1 MPPRR
6 KENVN
11 PGDGESQPSKEEV
24 HAPLTEQSAAEEPT
38 RELDLHPNNVPEV
51 YAHISNRLVEEL
63 IAMKIDEISQAL
75 SKAVSDCLKSVLG
88 KPNQSANKEQN
99 VNKKE
104 ENQGSKQVQGS
115 NQFTELDQGVGH
127 SKAGDA
133 RRPEFAP
140 PNQQEERY
148 TPSHNREETLGGR
161 VRPYPRTDGVG
172 SSKQPV
178 NQVHAITNPLY
189 QPRMY
194 DDIPHLGYQGVDGS
208 FQGWNAGYS
217 TGAQTR
223 GANYYH
229 HLLPNRNAAVIDH
242 DVVRETVQE
251 LYGPALRQIG
261 RPKFLKPYPDYVD
274 VNNPFPKGYKVPDF
288 SLFSGENSQSSLEH
302 IARFTIRCVELENL
316 ENFTNLKLRLFPNT
330 LTGTAFSWYA
340 TLPRNSILS
349 WRDMEKKF
357 HTQFYRTEH
366 EVCIADLSRMS
377 QKKEETIDMFIDRF
391 KKTKNM
397 CKVFLPETEFVKIA
411 QKGLDSELQKKFQ
424 GMEFRDF
431 FELAAKVGE
440 YEELLTEESAKKKT
454 TVSSYYQEVEEIA
467 LAEIRSNGSCIVPL
481 LKRKST
487 ESDRKSTTQPPK
499 DMQYTFDVSKTD
511 DIFDFLDRINH
522 GILKFPNKHDSMAV
536 DDDSFLPV
544 ASVHVNVTD
553 LKNLLKEKRSRS
565 FAVKDL
571 IIKKCWIPKGQL
583 FEANGR
589 NSTDRV
595 RTVQQHFPRNIGE
608 SAAYRPR
615 NQHFFERPVHEN
627 QGFRG
632 ESSCNQYQ
640 RYSNKRDTYG
650 VEPRQM
656 EINKKSADQDREWR
670 VDEISKG
677 KMIESRRER
686 PRYVLPARGEFSES
700 WRMAQHKT
708 FPRPPT
714 RTQKRR
720 LLRERAIARREES
733 AKLRKKPTIDS
744 PVIRD
749 QVGSKS
755 KFGRS
760 ATEDKLVDVDDDLLS
775 EEDDQREKTINFY
788 VGEFHITVD
797 CATGVVILPQRFK
810 MMEEEDGELMSQ
822 ESVQKKEHANKLP
835 EGSSRVIIKQGHPN
849 KPQQVI
855 LEKPTP
861 AMTKHIRPLYIKAHV
876 NGKPVSRVLIDN
888 GSAVNVLPVRMLK
901 SLGKNEE
908 DLIPS
913 EVSVAAFTGETTKT
927 IGVFPADV
935 TVGSMSSLCAF
946 FVVNSSANFQALLGR
961 DWIHANQCIPSSMHQ
976 LLLFWKGDDVEVVE
990 ADGQP
995 FQTSAS
1001 AVEARYYN
1009 GDFGPIKIRSNSK
1022 KENPLYMQTPT
1033 PSSVLERIL
1042 KPTVIVPSR
1051 PIIQPLIEEIDG

>member
-1 MPPRR
+1 MAPRR

-11 PGDGESQPSKEEV
+11 QESGESLANQEGTQVPQPEQPTVEPHTEEV
-24 HAPLTEQSAAEEPT
+24 DLQIPT
-38 RELDLHPNNVPEV
+38 TYDQV
-51 YAHISNRLVEEL
+51 SNKVMEEL
-63 IAMKIDEISQAL
+63 TAIKIEEISLAL
-75 SKAVSDCLKSVLG
+75 SKAMADCLKTLLSR
-88 KPNQSANKEQN
+88 PNQSTRGEQN
-99 VNKKE
+99 TTVKE
-104 ENQGSKQVQGS
+104 TGQGSKQVQGS
-115 NQFTELDQGVGH
+115 NQFTELDQGAGH

-133 RRPEFAP
+133 RRPEFAL

-302 IARFTIRCVELENL
+302 IARFTIRCGELENL

-349 WRDMEKKF
+349 WQDMEKKF

-411 QKGLDSELQKKFQ
+411 QKGLDFELQKKFQ

-454 TVSSYYQEVEEIA
+454 TVSSYYHEVEEIA

-656 EINKKSADQDREWR
+656 EIKKKSADQDREWR

-686 PRYVLPARGEFSES
+686 PRYVLLARGEF
-700 WRMAQHKT
+700 
-708 FPRPPT
+708 
-714 RTQKRR
+714 
-720 LLRERAIARREES
+720 I
-733 AKLRKKPTIDS
+733 
-744 PVIRD
+744 IRD

-760 ATEDKLVDVDDDLLS
+760 ATEDKLVDADDDLLS

-822 ESVQKKEHANKLP
+822 ESVQKKEHADKLP
-835 EGSSRVIIKQGHPN
+835 EGSSRVIIKEGHPN

-861 AMTKHIRPLYIKAHV
+861 VMTKHIRPLYIKAHV

-888 GSAVNVLPVRMLK
+888 GSVVNVLPVRMLK
-901 SLGKNEE
+901 SLGKTEE
-908 DLIPS
+908 DLIPT

-946 FVVNSSANFQALLGR
+946 FVVNSSANFQVLLGR

-1001 AVEARYYN
+1001 AVEAKYYN

-1022 KENPLYMQTPT
+1022 KESPLYMQTPT

-1042 KPTVIVPSR
+1042 KPIVIVPPR
-1051 PIIQPLIEEIDG
+1051 PIIQSLIEEVED